1 MSKLPAD
8 SSGLA
13 PYAIDAAAS
22 RGRRHAETP
31 PADSSFEL
39 DRRRIL
45 HAAAFRRLLHKTQVF
60 VTQESDHYRTR
71 LTHTLE
77 VVSAAQRIAAGLQLN
92 VTLAGAVAMAHD
104 LGHPPF
110 GHAGE
115 HALNEL
121 MQPFGGFEHN
131 VQSLRVVDY
140 LEHPYPAFRGL
151 NLAFELREG
160 LIKHNT
166 PYDRPGRT
174 QPADDE
180 FGIGE
185 LIAAGPL
192 PPLEAQVVDLA
203 DQIAYSL
210 HDVEDGLMQGLLNE
224 ASLNDC
230 RLWRDASAPLRTGW
244 RDVPLL
250 ATRRPIL
257 DALGDRLCEDAIES
271 SRRRIAAAG
280 VTDAD
285 AVRHAGA
292 ALVCFSDDMRAGL
305 TELQQLLSRQ
315 VYRHHSVVRMDAK
328 AQRLIRELFNAYT
341 REPQLMPPRFTE
353 RIEMQGVHRVACDYI
368 AGMTDRYCR
377 DECAR
382 LFDPQR
388 WD

>member
-1 MSKLPAD
+1 MSASPAG

-13 PYAIDAAAS
+13 PYAVDAASS
-22 RGRRHAETP
+22 RGRRHAETL
-31 PADSSFEL
+31 PADASFDL

-92 VTLAGAVAMAHD
+92 VTLAGAVALAHD

-115 HALNEL
+115 KALNEL
-121 MQPFGGFEHN
+121 MQPHGGFEHN

-166 PYDRPGRT
+166 PYDRPDRT
-174 QPADDE
+174 RPADDE
-180 FGIGE
+180 FGVRD

-210 HDVEDGLMQGLLNE
+210 HDIEDGLMQGLLTE
-224 ASLNDC
+224 AGLNDC
-230 RLWRDASAPLRTGW
+230 RLWRETAAPVRASW
-244 RDVPLL
+244 RDVPLV
-250 ATRRPIL
+250 AIRRPVL
-257 DALGDRLCEDAIES
+257 DALGDRLCADAIES
-271 SRRRIAAAG
+271 SRRRLAAAG
-280 VTDAD
+280 VADVD

-292 ALVCFSDDMRAGL
+292 AMVSFSQEMHAGL
-305 TELQQLLSRQ
+305 TELQRLLLRQ
-315 VYRHHSVVRMDAK
+315 VYRHHSVARMDAK
-328 AQRLIRELFNAYT
+328 AQRLIRELFTAYV
-341 REPQLMPPRFTE
+341 REPQLMPPRFAE
-353 RIEMQGVHRVACDYI
+353 RIEAHGVQRVACDYI

-377 DECAR
+377 EECAR